1 MQLRP
6 SRVLRKLRAGKPAFS
21 TKTNFGDPRI
31 VEIMALAGFDCY
43 WTCNEHVPGDWMNTL
58 AQITAA
64 KAHDMDTVV
73 RVSKGSYS
81 DYIRP
86 LEADATGIMVPHLMS
101 AQEARDVV
109 HMTKFQ
115 PMGRRPVDGGNN
127 DGAFCM
133 IPPAEYME
141 QANRERFVI
150 CQIEDPEPMAE
161 LDEIA
166 STPGLDMLFFGPGD
180 FSHGLG
186 IPGQYDHPD
195 VVGARR
201 EMAAACK
208 RHGILAGTVGSIE
221 KVPQLLEEGYLFI
234 NIGSDVGLLINGW
247 RQAVE
252 DLKPY
257 GIDAGDT
264 CDPQRSY

>member
-31 VEIMALAGFDCY
+31 VEIMALAGFDSC
-43 WTCNEHVPGDWMNTL
+43 WLCNEHVPGNWMNTL

-64 KAHDMDTVV
+64 KAHDMDSLV

-86 LEADATGIMVPHLMS
+86 LEGDATGIMVPHLMS

-109 HMTKFQ
+109 RMTKFH
-115 PMGRRPVDGGNN
+115 PVGRRPVDGGNN
-127 DGAFCM
+127 DGAFCL

-166 STPGLDMLFFGPGD
+166 ATPGLDMLFFGPGD
-180 FSHGLG
+180 FSHALG

-195 VVGARR
+195 VVAARR
-201 EMAAACK
+201 EMAAACQ
-208 RHGILAGTVGSIE
+208 RHGIFAGTVGNVE
-221 KVPQLLEEGYLFI
+221 KVPQLLEEGFLFI
-234 NIGSDVGLLINGW
+234 NIGSDVGLLGKGW
-247 RQAVE
+247 SQAVE

-257 GIDAGDT
+257 GIAD
-264 CDPQRSY
+264 